1 LVREEEE
8 RIGEWEREP
17 GGIEEGERKSG
28 GCNGALWGR
37 DVTGLDDVIRLK
49 LSRHGV
55 IKF

>member
-28 GCNGALWGR
+28 
-37 DVTGLDDVIRLK
+37 
-49 LSRHGV
+49 
-55 IKF
+55 